1 MASRCECCGK
11 QGKYTILV
19 SDTDGR
25 LYLPN
30 QHVRSFGG
38 QTRELLLCHKC
49 MRTIEDN
56 FRATIAYLK
65 SENSNA

>member
-1 MASRCECCGK
+1 MENSSKCECCGK
-11 QGKYTILV
+11 EAKYTILV
-19 SDTDGR
+19 ADTDGR

-30 QHVRSFGG
+30 QVVRACDNE
-38 QTRELLLCHKC
+38 TRELALCHKC

-65 SENSNA
+65 NENN

>member
-1 MASRCECCGK
+1 MATKCECCGEP
-11 QGKYTILV
+11 GKYTILV

-30 QHVRSFGG
+30 QIVREYED

-49 MRTIEDN
+49 MRTVEDN

-65 SENSNA
+65 SENSNE